1 MNPLTPQA
9 SGAGSADIV
18 CLAGI
23 LLIFLLAL
31 SALFTDSK
39 SRERIWITTEIRKKW
54 RRKIVTLHW
63 HDPLAGDAFVPYEIW
78 RENGHR
84 KERIRLPASRLRTYT
99 DETVKPGTTYHYMVC
114 RSKGA
119 IPHLHH
125 RNYQSSNWSEVTID

>member
-1 MNPLTPQA
+1 MNPVPSQA
-9 SGAGSADIV
+9 SGVGSADIV

-31 SALFTDSK
+31 STLLTDSK

-54 RRKIVTLHW
+54 RRTIVTLYW

-78 RENGHR
+78 RETSHSR
-84 KERIRLPASRLRTYT
+84 ERIKLPASRLRSYT

-114 RSKGA
+114 RAKGV
-119 IPHLHH
+119 IPHLRH